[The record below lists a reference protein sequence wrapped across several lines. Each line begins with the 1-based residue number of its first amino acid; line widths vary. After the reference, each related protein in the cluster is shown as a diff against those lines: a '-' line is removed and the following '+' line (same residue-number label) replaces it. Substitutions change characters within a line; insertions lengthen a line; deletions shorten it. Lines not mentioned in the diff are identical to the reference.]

1 MNSPIVLCIDDR
13 PQLLNLRKAALESQ
27 GYCVKTA
34 SSGYSAL
41 QMLHETSAD
50 VVLLEF
56 KMEGLD
62 PEAIA
67 CHIKNQF
74 PTMPIVLLSAFS
86 EMPEQI
92 LWLVDEYVLKSEIS
106 DLARIIEQVRHR
118 DNQNERFTLRVLNTA
133 ELPLSRNRT
142 FLVAQGLSPACG
154 PESATA
160 SRAGLPPPTQRC
172 ELWAAGRSH

>member
-1 MNSPIVLCIDDR
+1 MNSPIVFCIDDR

-41 QMLHETSAD
+41 QMLHEMSAD

-67 CHIKNQF
+67 FHIKTQF

-92 LWLVDEYVLKSEIS
+92 LWLVDEYVLKSEITE
-106 DLARIIEQVRHR
+106 LPRIIEQVTHR
-118 DNQNERFTLRVLNTA
+118 DNKKERFPRRAVL
-133 ELPLSRNRT
+133 S
-142 FLVAQGLSPACG
+142 C
-154 PESATA
+154 
-160 SRAGLPPPTQRC
+160 
-172 ELWAAGRSH
+172 AA

>member
-13 PQLLNLRKAALESQ
+13 PQLLNLRKGAMESQ

-41 QMLHETSAD
+41 EMLHETSAD

-67 CHIKNQF
+67 SHIKTQF
-74 PTMPIVLLSAFS
+74 PTMPIVLLSAFA
-86 EMPEQI
+86 EMPERI
-92 LWLVDEYVLKSEIS
+92 LWLVDEYVLKSEITE
-106 DLARIIEQVRHR
+106 LPRIIEQVTHR
-118 DNQNERFTLRVLNTA
+118 GNKDERF
-133 ELPLSRNRT
+133 SRRATQDNA
-142 FLVAQGLSPACG
+142 VAA
-154 PESATA
+154 
-160 SRAGLPPPTQRC
+160 R
-172 ELWAAGRSH
+172 